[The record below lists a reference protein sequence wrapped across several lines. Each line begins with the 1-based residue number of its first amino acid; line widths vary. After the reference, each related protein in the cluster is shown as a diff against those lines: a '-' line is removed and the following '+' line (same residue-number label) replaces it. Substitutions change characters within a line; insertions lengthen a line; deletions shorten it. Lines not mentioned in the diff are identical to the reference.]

1 MSKKAEFFLALLKPF
16 QLLIKLIKKC
26 ADMHMM
32 MRAICINTY
41 VPSTDER
48 SKPVFTP
55 VEEVTRDCSFL
66 AFVESENIAALPNDT
81 LKDLQDF

>member
-1 MSKKAEFFLALLKPF
+1 
-16 QLLIKLIKKC
+16 
-26 ADMHMM
+26 MHMM

-66 AFVESENIAALPNDT
+66 AFVECENIAALPNDT